1 MTADGEEDKARNFVL
16 GKATSDEPNA
26 ENKQDVETGSKC
38 EESESK
44 EPNAGQAC
52 EEPPPPTKKKEYN
65 RYKHIQEVIEVPN
78 SKAKAKSRGRP
89 TEYAI
94 TENKLMPVDRDQDSK
109 EIVKRDE

>member
-1 MTADGEEDKARNFVL
+1 MEKKIRRAILCLERLLLMNQMLKISKMLKQVANVKNPKVRSL
-16 GKATSDEPNA
+16 MQGKLVKS
-26 ENKQDVETGSKC
+26 
-38 EESESK
+38 
-44 EPNAGQAC
+44 
-52 EEPPPPTKKKEYN
+52 PPPPTKKKEYN